1 MQNIRDYLS
10 SKNQALD
17 LILIFEALALAAK
30 TMQETLSQASF
41 LNLLG
46 DNSSTNIQG
55 ETQQKLDD
63 YADILFESA
72 LKNTQKIAALVS
84 EERIEMT
91 ILEKNAPYIV
101 AMDPLDG
108 SSNIDVNVNVGSIFA
123 IFKRKTP
130 IGHSPD
136 LSDVLQKG
144 KEQIAAAYILYGSA
158 TLLVLT
164 IGEGT
169 LGFTLHKD
177 GNFYLTHHFK
187 MPKPTI
193 YSINEA
199 QAEDWDENTKQQ
211 IRAYKKTCTARYIG
225 SLVADFHRNL
235 LKGGAYFYPATSKF
249 PNGKLRLLYECAPLA
264 FLAEQAGAWAYM
276 EKNTKISELR
286 PTHIHQRTP
295 FLVGFLE

>member
-41 LNLLG
+41 LHLLG
-46 DNSSTNIQG
+46 DNSSTNIQD
-55 ETQQKLDD
+55 EMQQKLDD

-91 ILEKNAPYIV
+91 SLEKNAPYIV

-123 IFKRKTP
+123 IFNRKTP

-136 LSDVLQKG
+136 LSDALQKG

-187 MPKPTI
+187 MPMPTI

-199 QAEDWDENTKQQ
+199 QAADWDENTKQQ
-211 IRAYKKTCTARYIG
+211 ITAYKKTCTARYIG

-264 FLAEQAGAWAYM
+264 FLAEQAGAGAYI
-276 EKNTKISELR
+276 EKNTKISELI